1 MEPVTVNP
9 AKQRADESASLET
22 LASET
27 DTSLNL
33 VKQIYTEEL
42 EALKKDAK
50 VRTFMKVIAMRRTRQ
65 ILQSLESRSPAPDVH

>member
-9 AKQRADESASLET
+9 ARQRADESGSLET
-22 LASET
+22 LATET

-42 EALKKDAK
+42 QALEKDAK

-65 ILQSLESRSPAPDVH
+65 ILQSLESRIPGADVH